1 MSDQN
6 HSGLSQD
13 EMAKAVASLSAA
25 DTIESPFGALRFF
38 DGLPLPETVPIAY
51 DALDL
56 MRGIEVFLNA
66 VPGASLVAFRKGLRA
81 AGVTSARQIGIT
93 DPRATSKALLLTPNT
108 ETTYGVTMLDL
119 KAWGPTVIEAPPQSL
134 CVVDDFWFRYVADM
148 GIAGPDRG
156 AGGKYLFL
164 PPGYDGETPDGY
176 FTYQTPTFTNF
187 VVLRALGG
195 VPAMKQTR
203 IYPLADAG
211 NPGAN
216 EFIDIS
222 EIPFNTVHAN
232 DFSFYEEVAELVQ
245 EEPTDALDAERAGQL
260 ASIGIVHGQPFAPD
274 ARLKPILER
283 AAHIAAGIAR
293 VIAYAPRDPDA
304 VLYGSWR
311 NGFVGGS
318 YEFLRDGARLLE
330 ARTQFHYLATVV
342 TPAMAHAQ
350 VGAGSAYAYTVH
362 DANGDLL
369 DGAGTYRLHVDA
381 NPPAKNFWAVDV
393 YDTQT
398 RSLLVVPSTPYPAI
412 ASNDGKIQPNEDG
425 SYDLYFGPVA
435 PEGKESNWVETVPGK
450 AWFQLFR
457 IYGPLEPWF
466 DQSWRLNE
474 FEPID

>member
-6 HSGLSQD
+6 RAGLSTD
-13 EMAKAVASLSAA
+13 EMAQAVASLSSA
-25 DTIESPFGALRFF
+25 DTVPSPFGDLRFF
-38 DGLPLPETVPIAY
+38 DGLPLPETVATAY

-56 MRGIEVFLNA
+56 MRAIEVFLNA

-93 DPRATSKALLLTPNT
+93 EPRATSKALYLTPNT

-156 AGGKYLFL
+156 AGGRYLFL
-164 PPGYDGETPDGY
+164 PPGYDGEVPDGF
-176 FTYQTPTFTNF
+176 FTYRTPTYTNF

-195 VPAMKQTR
+195 VPAMKLTR
-203 IYPLADAG
+203 IYPLAQTE
-211 NPGAN
+211 NPDAN
-216 EFIDIS
+216 EFINLSDLAI
-222 EIPFNTVHAN
+222 NTVHAN

-260 ASIGIVHGQPFAPD
+260 AAIGIVHGQPFAPD
-274 ARLKPILER
+274 VRLKGILEQ
-283 AAHIAAGIAR
+283 AAPIAAGIAR

-318 YEFLRDGARLLE
+318 YEFLRNGARLLD
-330 ARTQFHYLATVV
+330 ARTQFHYLATVI

-369 DGAGTYRLHVDA
+369 DGARTYRLHVDP

-398 RSLLVVPSTPYPAI
+398 RSLLVVPSTPYPAV
-412 ASNDGKIQPNEDG
+412 ASNDGKVQANDDG
-425 SYDLYFGPVA
+425 SYDLYFGPTA
-435 PEGKESNWVETVPGK
+435 PEGKESNWVETIPGK

-466 DQSWRLNE
+466 EQTWRLNE

>member
-6 HSGLSQD
+6 RAGLSTD
-13 EMAKAVASLSAA
+13 EMAQAVASLSSA
-25 DTIESPFGALRFF
+25 DTVPSPFGDLRFF
-38 DGLPLPETVPIAY
+38 DGLPLPETVATAY

-56 MRGIEVFLNA
+56 MRAIEVFLNA

-93 DPRATSKALLLTPNT
+93 EPRATSKALYLTPNT

-156 AGGKYLFL
+156 AGGRYLFL
-164 PPGYDGETPDGY
+164 PPGYDGEVPDGF
-176 FTYQTPTFTNF
+176 FTYRTPTYTNF

-195 VPAMKQTR
+195 VPAMKLTR
-203 IYPLADAG
+203 IYPLAQTE
-211 NPGAN
+211 NPDAN
-216 EFIDIS
+216 EFINLSDLAI
-222 EIPFNTVHAN
+222 NTVHAN

-260 ASIGIVHGQPFAPD
+260 AAIGIVHGQPFAPD
-274 ARLKPILER
+274 VRLKGILEQ
-283 AAHIAAGIAR
+283 AAPIAAGIAR

-318 YEFLRDGARLLE
+318 YEFLRNGARLLD
-330 ARTQFHYLATVV
+330 ARTQFHYLATVI

-369 DGAGTYRLHVDA
+369 DGART
-381 NPPAKNFWAVDV
+381 
-393 YDTQT
+393 
-398 RSLLVVPSTPYPAI
+398 
-412 ASNDGKIQPNEDG
+412 
-425 SYDLYFGPVA
+425 
-435 PEGKESNWVETVPGK
+435 
-450 AWFQLFR
+450 
-457 IYGPLEPWF
+457 
-466 DQSWRLNE
+466 
-474 FEPID
+474 

>member
-1 MSDQN
+1 MTDQDRA
-6 HSGLSQD
+6 GLSTA
-13 EMAKAVASLSAA
+13 EMARAVASLSAA
-25 DTIESPFGALRFF
+25 DTIPSPFGDLRFF
-38 DGLPLPETVPIAY
+38 DGVPLPETAATAY

-66 VPGASLVAFRKGLRA
+66 VPGASLVAFRKGLRV
-81 AGVTSARQIGIT
+81 AGVVSARQIGIT
-93 DPRATSKALLLTPNT
+93 EPRATSKALYLTPNT
-108 ETTYGVTMLDL
+108 ETTYGVTRLDL

-164 PPGYDGETPDGY
+164 PPGHDGDVPDGY
-176 FTYQTPTFTNF
+176 FTYRTPTFTNF

-195 VPAMKQTR
+195 VPAMKRTR
-203 IYPLADAG
+203 VYPLARADD
-211 NPGAN
+211 PEAN
-216 EFIDIS
+216 EFINIS
-222 EIPFNTVHAN
+222 DVAINTVHAN

-260 ASIGIVHGQPFAPD
+260 AAIGIASGTPFDPD
-274 ARLKPILER
+274 ARLRAILER
-283 AAHIAAGIAR
+283 AAPIAAGIAR
-293 VIAYAPRDPDA
+293 VVAYAPRDPDA

-318 YEFLRDGARLLE
+318 YEFLRNGARLLE

-369 DGAGTYRLHVDA
+369 DGARTYRLHVDPD
-381 NPPAKNFWAVDV
+381 PPAKNFWAVDL

-398 RSLLVVPSTPYPAI
+398 RSLLIVPSTPYPAI
-412 ASNDGKIQPNEDG
+412 ASNDGKVEANDDG

-435 PEGKESNWVETVPGK
+435 PEGRASNWVETTPGK
-450 AWFQLFR
+450 SWFPIVR

-466 DQSWRLNE
+466 DQTWRLNE
-474 FEPID
+474 LEPID

>member
-1 MSDQN
+1 MTDQDRA
-6 HSGLSQD
+6 GLSTA
-13 EMAKAVASLSAA
+13 EMARAVASLSAA
-25 DTIESPFGALRFF
+25 DTIPSPFGDLRFF
-38 DGLPLPETVPIAY
+38 DGVPLPETAATAY

-66 VPGASLVAFRKGLRA
+66 VPGASLVAFRKGLRV
-81 AGVTSARQIGIT
+81 AGVVSARQIGIT
-93 DPRATSKALLLTPNT
+93 EPRATSKALYLTPNT

-164 PPGYDGETPDGY
+164 PPGHDGDVPDGY
-176 FTYQTPTFTNF
+176 FTYRTPTFTNF

-195 VPAMKQTR
+195 VPAMKRTR
-203 IYPLADAG
+203 VYPLARADD
-211 NPGAN
+211 PEAN
-216 EFIDIS
+216 EFINIS
-222 EIPFNTVHAN
+222 DVAINTVHAN

-260 ASIGIVHGQPFAPD
+260 AAIGIASGTPFDPD
-274 ARLKPILER
+274 ARLRAILER
-283 AAHIAAGIAR
+283 AAPIAAGIAR
-293 VIAYAPRDPDA
+293 VVAYAPRDPDA

-318 YEFLRDGARLLE
+318 YEFLRNGARLLE

-369 DGAGTYRLHVDA
+369 DGARTYRLHVDPD
-381 NPPAKNFWAVDV
+381 PPAKNFWAVDL

-398 RSLLVVPSTPYPAI
+398 RSLLIVPSTPYPAI
-412 ASNDGKIQPNEDG
+412 ASNDGKVEANDDG

-435 PEGKESNWVETVPGK
+435 PEGRASNWVETTPGK
-450 AWFQLFR
+450 SWFPIVR

-466 DQSWRLNE
+466 DQTWRLNE
-474 FEPID
+474 LEPID

>member
-6 HSGLSQD
+6 RVGLSTE

-25 DTIESPFGALRFF
+25 DTVGSPFGDLRFF
-38 DGLPLPETVPIAY
+38 DGVPLPETAETAY

-56 MRGIEVFLNA
+56 IRGIEVFLNA
-66 VPGASLVAFRKGLRA
+66 VPGASLVAFRKGLRT
-81 AGVTSARQIGIT
+81 AGVVSARQIGIT
-93 DPRATSKALLLTPNT
+93 EPRATSKALYLTPNT

-164 PPGYDGETPDGY
+164 PPGYDGHVPEGY
-176 FTYQTPTFTNF
+176 FTYRTPTFTNF

-203 IYPLADAG
+203 IYPLAQAE
-211 NPGAN
+211 NPDAN
-216 EFIDIS
+216 EFINISDIA
-222 EIPFNTVHAN
+222 INTVHAN
-232 DFSFYEEVAELVQ
+232 DFSFYQEVADLVQ
-245 EEPTDALDAERAGQL
+245 EEPTAALDAERAGQL
-260 ASIGIVHGQPFAPD
+260 AAIGIAHGRPFSPD
-274 ARLKPILER
+274 TRLKVILEQ
-283 AAHIAAGIAR
+283 AAPIAAGIAR

-318 YEFLRDGARLLE
+318 YEFLRNGARLLE

-362 DANGDLL
+362 DANDDLL
-369 DGAGTYRLHVDA
+369 DGARTYRLHVDPH
-381 NPPAKNFWAVDV
+381 PPAKNFWAVDL

-398 RSLLVVPSTPYPAI
+398 RSLLIVPSTPYPAI
-412 ASNDGKIQPNEDG
+412 GSTDGKVQANDDG

-435 PEGKESNWVETVPGK
+435 PEGKESNWVETIPGK
-450 AWFQLFR
+450 SWFPLVR
-457 IYGPLEPWF
+457 LYGPLESWF
-466 DQSWRLNE
+466 DQTWRLNA